1 MLSIEKRTTE
11 LSADDY
17 IFLNENF
24 EIADKSEIAKGV
36 SYIVFN
42 RKRNITKIV
51 KSVLQNELD
60 ALDRNIALDYW
71 GNGLNANQIAQKYNL
86 SQAKIYRTLKSVKT
100 KVETY
105 LKYVLLYDEYVHRYS
120 VSELMSFIKGEFFEN

>member
-1 MLSIEKRTTE
+1 MLNVEKITTE
-11 LSADDY
+11 LSMDDY

-24 EIADKSEIAKGV
+24 EVADKREVANGV

-42 RKRNITKIV
+42 RKRNIINIV

-60 ALDRNIALDYW
+60 ATDRNIAIDYW
-71 GNGLNANQIAQKYNL
+71 GNGLGVNAIAEKYSL
-86 SQAKIYRTLKSVKT
+86 PKAKIYRMLKSVRA

>member
-1 MLSIEKRTTE
+1 MFNIEKRTSE
-11 LSADDY
+11 LSVDDY

-24 EIADKSEIAKGV
+24 EIADKGEISKGV

-42 RKRNITKIV
+42 RKRNIIKIL

-60 ALDRNIALDYW
+60 VLDRNIALDYW
-71 GNGLNANQIAQKYNL
+71 GNGLNAPEIAEKYNL
-86 SQAKIYRTLKSVKT
+86 PQAKIYRTLKSIRA

-120 VSELMSFIKGEFFEN
+120 VAELMEFIKGEFFEN